1 MKRQAII
8 LITHIK
14 CAGCFNRIDQ
24 LFRTHH
30 AEHVKLDATTL
41 KAHFIFNDEEL
52 LLSNLL
58 QDLADASYPSYL
70 LLNEPLDEISIA

>member
-1 MKRQAII
+1 MKRHAIV

-24 LFRTHH
+24 LFRSHH
-30 AEHVKLDATTL
+30 AQQVKLDAATL
-41 KAHFIFNDEEL
+41 KAHFVFNDEEL
-52 LLSNLL
+52 HLSSLL

-70 LLNEPLDEISIA
+70 LLNEPFDEISIA